1 MPRYYTINQPGV
13 GYIVAQLSEG
23 DGYIGNRYV
32 RCFGDRQ
39 SDAFE
44 FRNDCNAG
52 RIDPRRIAYMCDTYT
67 DVPYRY
73 YGKGRLCR
81 QSGQLY

>member
-1 MPRYYTINQPGV
+1 MTMRYYTLTLPGV

-44 FRNDCNAG
+44 FRNDCNSG
-52 RIDPRRIAYMCDTYT
+52 MIDYKRIEQLMNTYT
-67 DVPYRY
+67 DEPYEY
-73 YGKGRLCR
+73 QGKGILKKT
-81 QSGQLY
+81 QE